1 MEPTPAPHHQPDN
14 IRSIISTI
22 AILLVAPII
31 AIVLTL
37 FVFQSYQVNGESM
50 ETTLQNNDRLIIW
63 KVPKTIAKITGH
75 AYVPH
80 RGDIIVLHDDN
91 LAKYGDAGKQI
102 IKRVIGL
109 PGEKIVIK
117 NNTVTIYNS
126 QHPDGFQPDKT
137 LPYGESTTI
146 PSTDGNI
153 NMTIPAGQVFVM
165 GDNRGNSL
173 DSRALGP
180 VPVQNIIGKLALRI
194 LPFTKMEVF

>member
-1 MEPTPAPHHQPDN
+1 MEPTPAPHHPPDN

-22 AILLVAPII
+22 AILLVAPVI

-63 KVPKTIAKITGH
+63 KVPKTLSKITGH

-80 RGDIIVLHDDN
+80 RGDIVVLHDDN

-102 IKRVIGL
+102 IKRIIGL
-109 PGEKIVIK
+109 PGEKIVVK
-117 NNTVTIYNS
+117 NNTVTVYNS
-126 QHPDGFQPDKT
+126 EHPDGFQPDKT
-137 LPYGESTTI
+137 LPYGKSTVI
-146 PSTDGNI
+146 PATDGNI

-194 LPFTKMEVF
+194 LPFTKMDAF